1 MKKLFAGLAVLPVL
15 FFCSPASA
23 AENNTLPDNQTAVV
37 KEYTTTNPNFAEQF
51 DSEFETVVEQDGQ
64 KYNLLRVTY
73 SVTGEE
79 PLERPE
85 PITHKVTYPDLYTQD
100 AGAPE
105 QLTIQKDGKDVTV
118 TLTGISYTPQTI
130 TNRRHLVTAY
140 TDYGYQ
146 VYTPTPDEQKNVNYY
161 DEATG
166 QYVPSVLD
174 FKELQEVDGY
184 AWRNDVSIP
193 MTVSVYNAQFY
204 AIGDKLVPYNE
215 QAPAV
220 QGFEADILR
229 SIGLDP
235 ECYAIDNAAWMG
247 APYQSGETLCRDA
260 VASGR
265 RYAAN
270 YRALYES
277 EVALP
282 DAQGWTAVAT
292 YEGQSDILSG
302 ETEYTVEATAV
313 YQRDDTVMT
322 VIALSVAALILLA
335 AIVILLLL
343 LAKKRKIQKG
353 EKQ

>member
-1 MKKLFAGLAVLPVL
+1 MKRLVAGLAVVSVL
-15 FFCSPASA
+15 FYCPFVLA
-23 AENNTLPDNQTAVV
+23 AEDPLPENQTQIA
-37 KEYTTTNPNFAEQF
+37 KEYTTNDPDFAEQF
-51 DSEFETVVEQDGQ
+51 DGDFEASIEQDGQ
-64 KYNLLRVTY
+64 KYDLLGVRY
-73 SVTGEE
+73 SVLEE
-79 PLERPE
+79 KALERSE
-85 PITHKVTYPDLYTQD
+85 PITHEVTYPDLYTQD

-118 TLTGISYTPQTI
+118 TLTGVSYTPQTI
-130 TNRRHLVTAY
+130 TNRSHLVTAY

-146 VYTPTPDEQKNVNYY
+146 VYTPTPDEQKSVSYY

-184 AWRNDVSIP
+184 AWRNDVHIP
-193 MTVSVYNAQFY
+193 MTVSVYDAQFY

-215 QAPAV
+215 KAPAV

-235 ECYAIDNAAWMG
+235 QSYTIDTAVWMG
-247 APYQSGETLCRDA
+247 EPYQSGETLCRDA
-260 VASGR
+260 VANGR

-270 YRALYES
+270 YRAVYES

-292 YEGQSDILSG
+292 YEGESNILSG
-302 ETEYTVEATAV
+302 ETEYTVQAV
-313 YQRDDTVMT
+313 ALYQRDDTLL
-322 VIALSVAALILLA
+322 IAVSISIAALILLA
-335 AIVILLLL
+335 AIVVLLLL
-343 LAKKRKIQKG
+343 LMKKRKKKG
-353 EKQ
+353 E